1 MPSFESARR
10 SGTRRTGRDGFVRGP
25 AALRN
30 IAADSSADASILWHR
45 VLMKHRGHAALGLFV
60 LLSAVVCSGCFQS
73 TTVLTIKSD
82 GSGTIQQRTVVL
94 TAALAQMKQLAA
106 LGGRRAATID
116 PLSEDQAR
124 ALAASLGQGVTLVS
138 TNAIKTAEGEGRES
152 TYAFTDVSQLRVSE
166 QPAAPPDITVRTP
179 GLSTDSPKVSFRL
192 ARSENGNAVLH
203 INVPVPTLFVSP
215 DGAGGINPTVIDQLQ
230 ALKGVLAGAHLVLAA
245 EPTGSLVATN
255 SAWLEG
261 RRVTLLE
268 IDLDKLLADSE
279 FVARVRAAK
288 SSDEVKAVLKDAP
301 GLKVTLEPD
310 ITIEFTPAR

>member
-1 MPSFESARR
+1 
-10 SGTRRTGRDGFVRGP
+10 
-25 AALRN
+25 
-30 IAADSSADASILWHR
+30 
-45 VLMKHRGHAALGLFV
+45 
-60 LLSAVVCSGCFQS
+60 
-73 TTVLTIKSD
+73 
-82 GSGTIQQRTVVL
+82 
-94 TAALAQMKQLAA
+94 
-106 LGGRRAATID
+106 
-116 PLSEDQAR
+116 
-124 ALAASLGQGVTLVS
+124 
-138 TNAIKTAEGEGRES
+138 
-152 TYAFTDVSQLRVSE
+152 
-166 QPAAPPDITVRTP
+166 
-179 GLSTDSPKVSFRL
+179 VSFRL
-192 ARSENGNAVLH
+192 ERSENGNAVLH

-268 IDLDKLLADSE
+268 IDLDKLLADAE

-310 ITIEFTPAR
+310 ITIEFTAAK